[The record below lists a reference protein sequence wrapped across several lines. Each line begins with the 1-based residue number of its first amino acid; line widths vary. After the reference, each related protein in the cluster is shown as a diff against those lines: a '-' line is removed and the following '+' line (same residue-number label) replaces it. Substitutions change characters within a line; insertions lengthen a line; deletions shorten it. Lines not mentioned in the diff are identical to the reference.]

1 MREREIAGAVLLLIT
16 AGVLAASLPYT
27 HGTSALALTVGGISL
42 TLVGAVMAFLRA
54 RKRSQT

>member
-27 HGTSALALTVGGISL
+27 HGTLALALTVGGISL

-54 RKRSQT
+54 RKR